1 MFGRKTHGDIKK
13 SAGKV
18 LDTKRDPVQRLKHL
32 KIVLGEPLSE
42 CRLCRSVSVSLSV
55 CGCVWTFEFDCVTVS
70 DSHSDCRSCHC
81 VCP

>member
-32 KIVLGEPLSE
+32 KIVLGERVSDTESE
-42 CRLCRSVSVSLSV
+42 SDTVTVSVS
-55 CGCVWTFEFDCVTVS
+55 E
-70 DSHSDCRSCHC
+70 
-81 VCP
+81 

>member
-32 KIVLGEPLSE
+32 KIVLGE
-42 CRLCRSVSVSLSV
+42 R
-55 CGCVWTFEFDCVTVS
+55 VS
-70 DSHSDCRSCHC
+70 DTVTESE
-81 VCP
+81 